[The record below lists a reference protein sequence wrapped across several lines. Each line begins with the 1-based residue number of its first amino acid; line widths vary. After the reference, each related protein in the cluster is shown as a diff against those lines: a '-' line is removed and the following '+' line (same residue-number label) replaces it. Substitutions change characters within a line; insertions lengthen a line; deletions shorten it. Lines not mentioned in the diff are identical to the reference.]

1 MYFGEQEHKQ
11 ITMKQ
16 IETLSSLEGRALLW
30 SIYQELRFEKQ
41 LSSLSTLLLLW
52 RIATNEREIFKY
64 VNQEVTVIHP
74 LGIFGGTSLWME
86 EIVNRFYFST
96 INSFV
101 YLGAAI
107 LLLLVGMR
115 RFTENFNDTYVIIG
129 VGFESLMLIF
139 MFVVMLFSP
148 PDEGT
153 QAPGQN
159 GSGENENSVTD
170 LIIEVGEIA
179 TDFATVVV
187 NLENLSESL
196 KEILYSQNQLIT
208 SVNKLAES
216 NAMAVS
222 PNPQLLET
230 MKNTNEALLE
240 FKNSVNNLNIA
251 AEALKREEIEIAVR
265 KEVERILVNKINSN
279 NEL

>member
-1 MYFGEQEHKQ
+1 
-11 ITMKQ
+11 
-16 IETLSSLEGRALLW
+16 
-30 SIYQELRFEKQ
+30 
-41 LSSLSTLLLLW
+41 
-52 RIATNEREIFKY
+52 
-64 VNQEVTVIHP
+64 
-74 LGIFGGTSLWME
+74 
-86 EIVNRFYFST
+86 
-96 INSFV
+96 
-101 YLGAAI
+101 
-107 LLLLVGMR
+107 
-115 RFTENFNDTYVIIG
+115 
-129 VGFESLMLIF
+129 
-139 MFVVMLFSP
+139 MLFSP

-153 QAPGQN
+153 QVPGQN
-159 GSGENENSVTD
+159 GNSDNENSVTD

-196 KEILYSQNQLIT
+196 KEILYSQNQLIS

-230 MKNTNEALLE
+230 MKNTNDALQE

-265 KEVERILVNKINSN
+265 KEVERILVNKINRN

>member
-1 MYFGEQEHKQ
+1 
-11 ITMKQ
+11 MKQ
-16 IETLSSLEGRALLW
+16 IETLSSLEGRKLLW
-30 SIYQELRFEKQ
+30 GIYQELRFEKQ

-52 RIATNEREIFKY
+52 RITTNEREIFKY

-86 EIVNRFYFST
+86 EVVNRFYFST

-107 LLLLVGMR
+107 LLMLVGMR
-115 RFTENFNDTYVIIG
+115 RFTENFNDTYVIVG
-129 VGFESLMLIF
+129 VAFESLMLIF

-153 QAPGQN
+153 QVPGQN
-159 GSGENENSVTD
+159 GNSDNENSVTD

-196 KEILYSQNQLIT
+196 KEILYSQNQLIS

-230 MKNTNEALLE
+230 MKNTNDALQE

-265 KEVERILVNKINSN
+265 KEVERILVNKINRN